1 MPINKEKEILSHT
14 CTRFLNSYL
23 ATENVQHLGEKS
35 VINIKPF
42 ANFILSV
49 FVKCCIWTKLL

>member
-1 MPINKEKEILSHT
+1 MPINKEKDILSNT

-35 VINIKPF
+35 VRNIRLF

-49 FVKCCIWTKLL
+49 FVKSCIWTKLL